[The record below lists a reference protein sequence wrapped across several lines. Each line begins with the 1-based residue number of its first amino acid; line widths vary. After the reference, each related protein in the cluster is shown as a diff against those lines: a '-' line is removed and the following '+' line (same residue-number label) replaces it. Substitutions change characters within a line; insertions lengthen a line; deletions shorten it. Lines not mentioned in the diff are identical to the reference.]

1 MFYIIKAGGEQSSA
15 HKGPSSAKPTRH
27 DELHPLRLAH
37 RLRRRLRKEPAAPFA
52 TIARALISTR
62 AFHKTEPSTPC
73 TIHLLS
79 GVHTVPAP
87 LTLDA
92 NDSWTHFQGG
102 DGVVVSGGLLI
113 PPMAWRPSTT
123 RQGVLVAELPD
134 AAARALG
141 TNELKVLHVDGE
153 LRIPAR
159 YPDVDHSVAFD
170 PKSYL
175 TLASSTFLG
184 NNTFHV
190 SVASSTLPSW
200 AMRPGF
206 AAHAHVWPIH
216 SWISIHGVR
225 LALLNA
231 TAGGR
236 VFYELRCP
244 DQCHCTNTSNNE
256 AITPGVRFY
265 LYGADDALSA
275 AGEWTYDTGSRQLML
290 HAGSGDSG
298 GASTTVEAPA
308 AAVAATTAPVVRVP
322 TSEVLF
328 WLRGAPSSPLRN
340 VSFAGI
346 EFADT
351 RFDAQGAQE
360 GFNQAD
366 WPPAMP
372 SDAAVR
378 ISDARGVRIVG
389 CSFARLGGGGVHVG
403 NRSRDVE
410 VVGSR
415 FDRPGQSGVVLTGN
429 SSAQPRRVLVENC
442 SFVRPGSILSSAAGI
457 LGSSASACTFR
468 ANRVFNSSRWGIA
481 LRSNGA
487 TASRQ
492 NLVEL
497 NLVEGAGQQT
507 RDLGGISLIGAH
519 VADVGTTIRSNCV
532 RGMVGTDTNP
542 AGILLRPFFTWSVYL
557 DNNASGLTVE
567 GNALRGNVNGGVFYH
582 GGSDNVVRN
591 NVLSATSG
599 HAPGAAQPGDYGFYH
614 AGSVDWQRFVDGAG
628 NNSFVRN
635 VVLSD
640 ANQSLW
646 HVRTAR
652 TDPRPPLGDVERNL
666 YFSSVQE
673 IARMQTDRFG
683 LAPFEWSGAPTGVNV
698 SDGTWASWR
707 AAGLGYD
714 RGSVVDVEPG
724 FRDAAS
730 GDFTLVDGAAAA
742 RLLGF
747 EPIDSRIL
755 PC

>member
-1 MFYIIKAGGEQSSA
+1 MVSGTIRFGGVKGEVTKNDRGRAASPILTTSCACYVSPTGSDSASGLSPKAA
-15 HKGPSSAKPTRH
+15 
-27 DELHPLRLAH
+27 
-37 RLRRRLRKEPAAPFA
+37 FA
-52 TIARALISTR
+52 TIGRALVSTR
-62 AFHKTEPSTPC
+62 AFHSAEPHAPC
-73 TIHLLS
+73 TIQLLA
-79 GVHTVPAP
+79 GVHEISSPV
-87 LTLDA
+87 TLDSD
-92 NDSWTHFQGG
+92 DSFTHFEGG
-102 DGVVVSGGLLI
+102 DGVIVSGGLPI
-113 PPMAWRPSTT
+113 PATAWRPSTT
-123 RQGVLVAELPD
+123 RQGVLVADLPD
-134 AAARALG
+134 ATAEALG
-141 TNELKVLHVDGE
+141 TRELKVLHVDGE
-153 LRIPAR
+153 LFLPAR
-159 YPDVDHSVAFD
+159 HPDTNHSVAFD
-170 PKSYL
+170 PKSFL

-190 SVASSTLPSW
+190 SVASSALPSW

-225 LALLNA
+225 LRLLNT

-236 VFYELRCP
+236 AFYELRCP

-265 LYGADDALSA
+265 LYGADEALSA
-275 AGEWTYDTGSRQLML
+275 AGEWTYNASSRQLLLL
-290 HAGSGDSG
+290 HAGSGG
-298 GASTTVEAPA
+298 GASTTVEAPE
-308 AAVAATTAPVVRVP
+308 AVAAPVVRVP
-322 TSEVLF
+322 TSEVIF
-328 WLRGAPSSPLRN
+328 WLRGTQEAPLHN

-351 RFDAQGAQE
+351 RFDAQGTQE

-378 ISDARGVRIVG
+378 VSDARGVRFVG

-429 SSAQPRRVLVENC
+429 ATAQPQRVLVENC
-442 SFVRPGSILSSAAGI
+442 SFVRPGTILSSAAGI
-457 LGSSASACTFR
+457 LGSSASFCTFR
-468 ANRVFNSSRWGIA
+468 ANTVFNSSRWGIA

-487 TASRQ
+487 TASRA

-542 AGILLRPFFTWSVYL
+542 DGQLLRPFFTWSVYL
-557 DNNASGLTVE
+557 DNNASGFVVE

-582 GGSDNVVRN
+582 GGSDNLVRN
-591 NVLSATSG
+591 NVLAATSG
-599 HAPGAAQPGDYGFYH
+599 HAPGASQPGEYGFYH
-614 AGSVDWQRFVDGAG
+614 AGSIDFQRFVDGAG

-635 VVLSD
+635 VVLTN

-646 HVRTAR
+646 HIVTRR
-652 TDPRPPLGDVERNL
+652 TDPRPPLASLDRNL
-666 YFSSVQE
+666 YFSSVQK
-673 IARMQTDRFG
+673 IARMRADRFG
-683 LAPFEWSGAPTGVNV
+683 LAPFEWGGAPAGVNV

-714 RGSVVDVEPG
+714 RDSVVDVEPG

-730 GDFTLVDGAAAA
+730 GDFTMVDGAAAA
-742 RLLGF
+742 HLIGF
-747 EPIDSRIL
+747 EPLDPRIL